1 MSEKTL
7 KFNNI
12 RANKIEFD
20 KSNQSIDLGLVNVD
34 QIEVSD
40 KIKHNDDDFKYF
52 ICYKEHEIVKLLY
65 IALPQMTGYIK
76 YFENEGKHVF
86 RNQR

>member
-20 KSNQSIDLGLVNVD
+20 KSNQPFDLSLVNVD

-40 KIKHNDDDFKYF
+40 KF
-52 ICYKEHEIVKLLY
+52 
-65 IALPQMTGYIK
+65 
-76 YFENEGKHVF
+76 
-86 RNQR
+86 